1 MKRSSV
7 LFMSILCIGFLSLAV
22 AWGEE
27 QSFSLARKAD
37 HFQALKIVKV
47 DSILARDFSLES
59 LEGVRTKLSDLRGK
73 VVFLNFWATWCGP
86 CRAEVRDIDSL
97 YSALKDESFTVLA
110 VDIREDRDK
119 VRSFMEKYQV
129 DFPVYID
136 TTGEVAMQYG
146 VSGIPTTF
154 IVDPQGKIVGRA
166 LGPREWDSQE
176 SIALMRSLME

>member
-1 MKRSSV
+1 MKRACV
-7 LFMSILCIGFLSLAV
+7 FFMAVFCIGLLSLPA
-22 AWGEE
+22 AWGEGK
-27 QSFSLARKAD
+27 SLAFAKKTDYYQSLR
-37 HFQALKIVKV
+37 IVKV
-47 DSILARDFSLES
+47 DPVPAWDFSLES

-86 CRAEVRDIDSL
+86 CRAEVSEIDSL
-97 YSALKDESFTVLA
+97 YSALRDESFTVLA

-119 VRSFMEKYQV
+119 VSSFMEKLKV

-136 TTGEVAMQYG
+136 KTGEVAMQYG

-154 IVDPQGKIVGRA
+154 IVDTQGKIVGRA
-166 LGPREWDSQE
+166 LGPREWGSRE